1 MTTRRSTSHV
11 PYDVFSLREILHTAF
26 PEGLVIPDHTP
37 TEHWYKNTRTG
48 SRAASVTTKQNVVA
62 KGYLKQWAVNK
73 GIDHIS
79 ANIERLKSGDTS
91 VLDEAK
97 FAHENEL
104 GAAGQTGTNAHGAI
118 DKFCIEWIERG
129 TKPSLSAASFLR
141 EGAPGQEVAACRSF
155 DKFISEVEV
164 VPVAS
169 ELKVWYEKGKDC
181 FAGTVDAVLLINEV
195 YKEREGSKDCDHDY
209 SPQTKSLWCTKCG
222 REVVQKLILGD
233 WKTSNQIQKKDEYAE
248 QTVAYATAIEVGTGL
263 KFDDIYVIRFEKSRA
278 DYEMARVADRRHAW
292 QRYLAT
298 SRLYDLHAKSRES
311 LLVPLHEKIKFSI

>member
-1 MTTRRSTSHV
+1 MRRA
-11 PYDVFSLREILHTAF
+11 PKQYDLFSLRETLHRVF
-26 PEGLVIPDHTP
+26 PEGLVVPDHTP

-73 GIDHIS
+73 GIEYIE
-79 ANIERLKSGDTS
+79 ANIDRLVGGDTT
-91 VLDEAK
+91 VLNEAK
-97 FAHENEL
+97 SAHENEL
-104 GAAGQTGTNAHGAI
+104 GAAGQTGTNAHAAI
-118 DKFCIEWIERG
+118 DQFCSVWIESG
-129 TKPSLSAASFLR
+129 AKPSGSSASYLR
-141 EGAPGQEVAACRSF
+141 ESAPGQEVAACRSF

-195 YKEREGSKDCDHDY
+195 YKDREGSKDCAHDY
-209 SPQTKSLWCTKCG
+209 TPQTKSLWCAKCG
-222 REVVQKLILGD
+222 REVIQKLILGD

-311 LLVPLHEKIKFSI
+311 LLVPLIEKTIISI